1 MFSTSEGPE
10 VCRDLE
16 IIPQDVSTQM
26 KDANE
31 IQTMTGALLVHKQ
44 TPRAPVHGG
53 QCWQGSGAG
62 MDKTL
67 PNSKERHSR

>member
-16 IIPQDVSTQM
+16 IIPQDFSTQM

-31 IQTMTGALLVHKQ
+31 IQTMTGALLVAQ
-44 TPRAPVHGG
+44 TNSQSSCAWWTVL
-53 QCWQGSGAG
+53 AG
-62 MDKTL
+62 LRGRDGTKPL
-67 PNSKERHSR
+67 